1 MKNSIGIRHEDKY
14 ELERRAPLIP
24 GHLEQFIKETGTDV
38 YVESSDKR
46 VFPDN
51 EYEAAG
57 CIVADSV
64 KDCDLILGVKEMPED
79 TFRKGKAYVFFSHVI
94 KGQDYNMPMLK
105 NLVQQKSSLI
115 DYEKITAGNGQRLIF
130 FGRYAGLA
138 GMINTLWTAGKR
150 FEELGIKTPFQDLK
164 QSYQY
169 SSLDQ
174 AKDAIRS
181 AGNRL
186 SEAGLHS
193 ETHPLV
199 IAITGDGNVSQGALE
214 ILDLIPGKMISPE
227 HLKEGRYDRSRPVV
241 KVNITPE
248 DYLEHIDGEDFDL
261 QHYIDYPDQ
270 YRSVFEDFLPH
281 IDILV
286 NGIYWDDKYPKLV
299 TKEWLAKTEAENGR
313 KLKVIGDITCDVN
326 GSIECTEK
334 ATEIEDPVFIY
345 NPADDSYRM
354 GFEGDGV
361 AVMAVDILP
370 SELPREASEHFSSAL
385 LPFLKDLS
393 EADFSLPYENL
404 DLPPEIMQALIV
416 HKGELTPDYR
426 YLETYI

>member
-38 YVESSDKR
+38 CVESSEKR
-46 VFPDN
+46 VFPN
-51 EYEAAG
+51 QEYETAG
-57 CIVADSV
+57 CIIANSV
-64 KDCDLILGVKEMPED
+64 KDCDLILGVKEMPD
-79 TFRKGKAYVFFSHVI
+79 DYFKTGKAYIFFSHVI
-94 KGQDYNMPMLK
+94 KGQAYNMPMLK
-105 NLVQQKSSLI
+105 NLIQKKSSLI

-130 FGRYAGLA
+130 FGRFAGLA
-138 GMINTLWTAGKR
+138 GMINTLWTVGQR

-169 SSLDQ
+169 ASLDQ

-186 SEAGLHS
+186 NEAGLLQ
-193 ETHPLV
+193 ETQPLV
-199 IAITGDGNVSQGALE
+199 IAVTGDGNVSQGALE

-227 HLKEGRYDRSRPVV
+227 HLKEGRYDRSQPVV

-248 DYLEHIDGEDFDL
+248 DYLEHQNGEEFDL

-281 IDILV
+281 IDVLI
-286 NGIYWDDKYPKLV
+286 NGIYWDERYPKLV
-299 TKEWLAKTEAENGR
+299 TKEWLAKTELENDR

-334 ATEIEDPVFIY
+334 ATEIEDAVFIY
-345 NPADDSYRM
+345 NPSKDTYQM

-370 SELPREASEHFSSAL
+370 SELPREASEHFSSVL

-393 EADFSLPYENL
+393 VADFSLPYEKL
-404 DLPPEIMQALIV
+404 DLPPEIMRALIV
-416 HKGELTPDYR
+416 HKGELTPDYK
-426 YLETYI
+426 YLKTHI

>member
-24 GHLEQFIKETGTDV
+24 GHLEQFIKETGTDI

-64 KDCDLILGVKEMPED
+64 NDCDLILGVKEMPED
-79 TFRKGKAYVFFSHVI
+79 YFKPGKAYIFFSHVI
-94 KGQDYNMPMLK
+94 KGQAYNMPMLK
-105 NLVQQKSSLI
+105 SLMQNKGSLI

-138 GMINTLWTAGKR
+138 GMINTLWTAGQR
-150 FEELGIKTPFQDLK
+150 FEELGIKTPFQELK
-164 QSYQY
+164 QSCQY
-169 SSLDQ
+169 PSLDQ

-181 AGNRL
+181 AGKRL
-186 SEAGLHS
+186 NEAGLHS
-193 ETHPLV
+193 ETQPLV

-214 ILDLIPGKMISPE
+214 ILDLIPGKMISAE

-248 DYLEHIDGEDFDL
+248 DYLEHNDGEDFDL

-286 NGIYWDDKYPKLV
+286 NGIYWDEKYPKLV
-299 TKEWLAKTEAENGR
+299 TKEWLSKTEVENGR

-345 NPADDSYRM
+345 NPAEDSYKM
-354 GFEGDGV
+354 GFKGDGV

-393 EADFSLPYENL
+393 AADFLLPYKNL
-404 DLPPEIMQALIV
+404 ELPPEIMRALIV

-426 YLETYI
+426 YLKTYI